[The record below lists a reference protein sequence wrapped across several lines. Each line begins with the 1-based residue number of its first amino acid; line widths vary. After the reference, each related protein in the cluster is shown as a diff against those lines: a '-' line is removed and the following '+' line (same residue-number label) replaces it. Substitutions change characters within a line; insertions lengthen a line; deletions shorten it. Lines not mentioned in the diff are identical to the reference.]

1 MDEET
6 RLVVAPDSSSPA
18 ETEKPGSPALNDAE
32 QMAATIVSALDIIA
46 SRLNLETPHPK
57 TSRRVRGSRTVS
69 PEFVSSLIAA
79 VEALPRLQNIGIF
92 DPEEA
97 RLVLQSR
104 DALRIVAER
113 VARLLA
119 SVNYTIEARW
129 ADIVHAGMGTYRL
142 ASAMAEDTSN
152 AEVAAHVETL
162 RRHLGRTNKPQKP
175 KKAKK
180 P

>member
-6 RLVVAPDSSSPA
+6 QLVVT
-18 ETEKPGSPALNDAE
+18 ETEKPDSPAVNDAE
-32 QMAATIVSALDIIA
+32 RMAATIVAALDVIA

-69 PEFVSSLIAA
+69 PEFVSSLIASM
-79 VEALPRLQNIGIF
+79 ETLPRMQTIGIF
-92 DPEEA
+92 DPEKA

-113 VARLLA
+113 VAMLLA

-129 ADIVHAGMGTYRL
+129 ADVVSAGLDTYAIASIL
-142 ASAMAEDTSN
+142 AEKPEN
-152 AEVAAHVETL
+152 AELAAHVEVL
-162 RRHLGRTNKPQKP
+162 RRHLGRTSWKKL

-180 P
+180 

>member
-6 RLVVAPDSSSPA
+6 QLAVAPDSSSPA
-18 ETEKPGSPALNDAE
+18 LTDAE
-32 QMAATIVSALDIIA
+32 RTAATIVAALDIIA

-69 PEFVSSLIAA
+69 PEFISSLIAT
-79 VEALPRLQNIGIF
+79 VEAQQQLQTIGTF
-92 DPEEA
+92 DTEKA
-97 RLVLQSR
+97 RLVLQTR

-113 VARLLA
+113 VAMLLA

-129 ADIVHAGMGTYRL
+129 AEVVHAGMGTFRI
-142 ASAMAEDTSN
+142 ATAMAEDPAN
-152 AEVAAHVETL
+152 AEMAAHVETL
-162 RRHLGRTNKPQKP
+162 RRHLGRTNKPKKP
-175 KKAKK
+175 KKAKA